1 MSKQRPFIVLSLVL
15 AFFLLVQPAFAL
27 PVPDAPGVNARGY
40 LLVDHA
46 SGRVLVE
53 HNADERVEPASI
65 TKLMTAYTVFKALN
79 AGTIDLAEKVRVS
92 EKAWRM
98 PGSRMFI
105 EVGSR
110 VSVEDLL
117 KGTIIQSGNDA
128 SVALAEHVAGSED
141 TFVQLMNEY
150 AALLGMESTH
160 FTNST
165 GLPDPEHYS
174 TARDIARLARNI
186 IREFPEYYKWY
197 SVHEFSYNG
206 IRQSNRNTLLY
217 RDPAVDGMK
226 TGFTESAGYCLVTA
240 ALRDDMRLIS
250 VVMGADSERARADES
265 QKLLNYGFR
274 FFETHKLYAANNE
287 LTSARVWKGAEDQV
301 ALGLKA
307 DLFITIPR
315 GTYKKLDAFM
325 DLSARIVAPVNG
337 STPLGA
343 VKVTLDG
350 QTVAE
355 QPLYALRPV
364 EEGGLWRR
372 AVDSILLLF
381 Q

>member
-165 GLPDPEHYS
+165 GLPDPEQD
-174 TARDIARLARNI
+174 R
-186 IREFPEYYKWY
+186 K
-197 SVHEFSYNG
+197 
-206 IRQSNRNTLLY
+206 
-217 RDPAVDGMK
+217 
-226 TGFTESAGYCLVTA
+226 
-240 ALRDDMRLIS
+240 S
-250 VVMGADSERARADES
+250 VV
-265 QKLLNYGFR
+265 
-274 FFETHKLYAANNE
+274 
-287 LTSARVWKGAEDQV
+287 
-301 ALGLKA
+301 
-307 DLFITIPR
+307 
-315 GTYKKLDAFM
+315 
-325 DLSARIVAPVNG
+325 
-337 STPLGA
+337 
-343 VKVTLDG
+343 
-350 QTVAE
+350 
-355 QPLYALRPV
+355 
-364 EEGGLWRR
+364 
-372 AVDSILLLF
+372 
-381 Q
+381 